1 MQIEWSIALLVNAI
15 VSEKITFFW
24 KCNKILGR
32 IHEKVTCFSLKE
44 KSIKTF
50 QFSVRSEWSVELLCK
65 ILISEKS
72 LCFVSALRFYEEYNR
87 NPHAFLLKK
96 SSLFKHF
103 NRLCKVYGV
112 LHYFVNAVVSEKIT
126 LKSDLRFY
134 EAFTRNSH
142 AFLWKRSNLS
152 KNFNSVCEVNEVWLY
167 YENAVVP
174 EKNHIILKVH

>member
-1 MQIEWSIALLVNAI
+1 MRRILFKHFNSLFEVNE
-15 VSEKITFFW
+15 VLNYF
-24 KCNKILGR
+24 L
-32 IHEKVTCFSLKE
+32 KV
-44 KSIKTF
+44 
-50 QFSVRSEWSVELLCK
+50 V
-65 ILISEKS
+65 ISEKS

-142 AFLWKRSNLS
+142 AFL
-152 KNFNSVCEVNEVWLY
+152 
-167 YENAVVP
+167 
-174 EKNHIILKVH
+174 LK